1 MASAAP
7 HELSPFCNKP
17 DTNTSLCIYSIKLV
31 RMTKTTDRMA
41 GTRKLFLK
49 GLLMGLMGLGQ
60 VQGLHADNS
69 ATNSTPQTSAAQNP
83 ATVDALMDLFVKKG
97 FVSQEEVDQV
107 KAEAEASQTN
117 AVSQSSLSKWK
128 VGDGIVQM
136 EFYGDIRLRYEDR
149 YAKDP
154 EGDRIDLQRER
165 YSVRLG
171 LRGTLLDDFYYG
183 FRLETGSNPRSTWL
197 TMGNSSSSTFQGP
210 DSRSTA
216 TVTIGQAYM
225 GWRQGTWLDITVGK
239 MPNPLYT
246 TPLVWSGTLEPEG
259 IAEHFKYTVG
269 QADLFATFG
278 QFVYSAFDPNTA
290 SAGLLGVGSQGQNVP
305 NIFQMAWEGG
315 LTYHITDKLS
325 AKAAATIY
333 EYFGL
338 QQSTATSGSS
348 TSPYLGD
355 PYIGEGAYTG
365 PGSTYP
371 VNGWS
376 GYGVSST
383 LPGYGSVGY
392 PNNQVGLD
400 NLLVLEVPFELD
412 YKIDRMVL
420 RLFGDAAYNFEG
432 NQRADEAAAGY
443 AAYLANQT
451 TPATIKGFA
460 PQTSQVKA
468 YMIGLGL
475 GSSNVVYGPMQG
487 MVYGTSSAKNAW
499 EFRTYWQHIEQY
511 SLDPNILDTDFFNGL
526 ENMQGICAAFAY
538 GFSANVIG
546 TVRYAY
552 ASRIDS
558 TVGTGG
564 SSQDIPQINP
574 VDSYSIFQLDMT
586 VRF

>member
-1 MASAAP
+1 
-7 HELSPFCNKP
+7 
-17 DTNTSLCIYSIKLV
+17 
-31 RMTKTTDRMA
+31 
-41 GTRKLFLK
+41 
-49 GLLMGLMGLGQ
+49 MGLTGF
-60 VQGLHADNS
+60 VAIQGLCADNS
-69 ATNSTPQTSAAQNP
+69 ATNSTAQTSDSQNSAA
-83 ATVDALMDLFVKKG
+83 VDALMNLFVKKG
-97 FVSQEEVDQV
+97 FVSQEEADQV

-117 AVSQSSLSKWK
+117 VISQSSLAKWK
-128 VGDGIVQM
+128 VNDGIVQV

-183 FRLETGSNPRSTWL
+183 VRLETGSNPRSTWL

-216 TVTIGQAYM
+216 TINIGQAYM
-225 GWRQGTWLDITVGK
+225 GWRPDNWLDITVGK

-246 TPLVWSGTLEPEG
+246 TPLVWSSTLEPEG
-259 IAEHFKYTVG
+259 IAEQFKYTVG
-269 QADLFATFG
+269 QADFFATFG
-278 QFVYSAFDPNTA
+278 QFVYSDFNPNTA
-290 SAGLLGVGSQGQNVP
+290 SGGLGVNGLNGQSVP
-305 NIFQMAWEGG
+305 NIFQIAWEGG

-333 EYFGL
+333 QYFGL
-338 QQSTATSGSS
+338 QRSTATSGSS

-355 PYIGEGAYTG
+355 PYVGEGAYTG

-383 LPGYGSVGY
+383 LPRYGSVGY

-412 YKIDRMVL
+412 YKIDRLVL

-432 NQRADEAAAGY
+432 NQRADVAAAGY
-443 AAYLANQT
+443 SAYLANQT
-451 TPATIKGFA
+451 IPATIKGFA

-468 YMIGLGL
+468 YQIGLGL

-511 SLDPNILDTDFFNGL
+511 SLDPNILDADFFNGL

-546 TVRYAY
+546 TVRYAH

-558 TVGTGG
+558 TLGTGG

-574 VDSYSIFQLDMT
+574 VYSYSIFQLDLT
-586 VRF
+586 LRF